1 MFWELFDPWHAV
13 GVNTAL
19 SHSPVHI
26 WIAGL
31 SHLPWKGVKVGVKI
45 GMTND
50 HIVRQCVSVSI
61 FIKSLLNLLSEA
73 PFIQRMAAF

>member
-1 MFWELFDPWHAV
+1 MFWELFDPWRAV

-19 SHSPVHI
+19 SHSPVQI

-31 SHLPWKGVKVGVKI
+31 SHLPRKGVKVGVKI

-50 HIVRQCVSVSI
+50 QIVRHSVS
-61 FIKSLLNLLSEA
+61 L
-73 PFIQRMAAF
+73 